1 MHKVTSCVCRGCKPN
16 GLVAGGLD
24 LVVVPG
30 LAFTVLGHRLGRG
43 KGYYDTFLAR
53 YRATLGALPLTVGL
67 AFSQQVVPSVP
78 TDENDVCLDVL
89 LHGWNLRQIHM
100 KEHFDLYL
108 LFFSSHCL
116 FRFTVYTEET
126 ILWAARRAPWT
137 WWWGLQ
143 QYVHC
148 WQ

>member
-89 LHGWNLRQIHM
+89 LHG
-100 KEHFDLYL
+100 
-108 LFFSSHCL
+108 
-116 FRFTVYTEET
+116 
-126 ILWAARRAPWT
+126 
-137 WWWGLQ
+137 
-143 QYVHC
+143 
-148 WQ
+148 